1 MNPVF
6 SKILVI
12 ALLISGEALIIYTE
26 MFGARTHAA
35 TTQPF
40 LQLFLKMLLMILVGG
55 GLLSTGYIFGYS
67 LFKNIWVVS
76 AISITSILIVEP
88 VLAWAFFHQLPTPGA
103 IAGLVLGAI
112 GLCVALIF

>member
-1 MNPVF
+1 MYA
-6 SKILVI
+6 KLLVI
-12 ALLISGEALIIYTE
+12 VSLFLGESLLIYTE
-26 MFGARTHAA
+26 MFSAKTHATA
-35 TTQPF
+35 TQPF
-40 LQLFLKMLLMILVGG
+40 IPLFLKMLLMILVGG
-55 GLLSTGYIFGYS
+55 GLLSVGYIFGYTT
-67 LFKNIWVVS
+67 FKNIWVIS